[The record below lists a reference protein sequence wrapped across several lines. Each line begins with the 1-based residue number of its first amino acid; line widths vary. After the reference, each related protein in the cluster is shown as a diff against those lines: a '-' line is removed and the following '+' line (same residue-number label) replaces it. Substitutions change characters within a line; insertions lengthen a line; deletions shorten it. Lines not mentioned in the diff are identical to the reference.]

1 MAITDL
7 PSGVT
12 EAPAKRRTRVDGYIL
27 IVGTIAVAALGIARF
42 IYEPSYEAR
51 QTAAQAALT
60 SEHQK
65 VCEQLGK
72 SNGADRDTCL
82 KALDALYMVH
92 QKTILADSSE
102 I

>member
-1 MAITDL
+1 MAITNL
-7 PSGVT
+7 PSAIT
-12 EAPAKRRTRVDGYIL
+12 EAPAKRRMRVDGYIL

-72 SNGADRDTCL
+72 SSGADRDDCL

-92 QKTILADSSE
+92 QRTIMADSSE

>member
-1 MAITDL
+1 MSIRDI
-7 PSGVT
+7 PSGIT
-12 EAPAKRRTRVDGYIL
+12 EALVERRMRVDGYIL
-27 IVGTIAVAALGIARF
+27 IIGTVAVAALGIARF

-65 VCEQLGK
+65 VCDQLGK
-72 SNGADRDTCL
+72 SSGADRDDCL

-92 QKTILADSSE
+92 QQTIMADSSE